1 MHLKRPSMYGNT
13 LIMLMRRS
21 ILISDHIH
29 RIDETNVDKPLV
41 NIVVDQAVYAK
52 AVEVRASYF
61 GDLERIVWKLKRDII
76 SFLCNLDVRSS
87 QDVVRPSQDVVRP
100 SQDVVRPSQ
109 AVVRP
114 S

>member
-1 MHLKRPSMYGNT
+1 
-13 LIMLMRRS
+13 MRRS

-61 GDLERIVWKLKRDII
+61 G
-76 SFLCNLDVRSS
+76 
-87 QDVVRPSQDVVRP
+87 
-100 SQDVVRPSQ
+100 
-109 AVVRP
+109 
-114 S
+114 